1 MAKADQVMD
10 VCLLAGEIMLT
21 YGAETYRVEETIE
34 RIAKAANLKNVH
46 SFVTTTGIFLS
57 FGDEGRGDTMQMV
70 RIDDRVYDLNKV
82 SLVNQV
88 SREFV
93 SSQITDKEAY
103 DKLKE
108 IAKAPLYY
116 PVWLVHLASGVAG
129 AGFSYLFGGG
139 IRDMLPAFIAG
150 LVVSLCLFKF
160 QEYLKVKFFA
170 EFLSAFIGG
179 GTAILLVYIGLG
191 VNLDQIIIGTLMPL
205 VPGVPL
211 TNAVRDLMS
220 GDYVAG
226 VSRGAEAILTALSI
240 ATGIALAIGLFL
252 G

>member
-1 MAKADQVMD
+1 MTKADRIMD
-10 VCLLAGEIMLT
+10 ICLLAGETMLI

-34 RIAKAANLKNVH
+34 RMAKAGGVTNVH

-57 FGDEGRGDTMQMV
+57 FDDEGKGDMMQMV
-70 RIDDRVYDLNKV
+70 RVDDRIYDLNKV

-88 SREFV
+88 SREYV
-93 SSQITDKEAY
+93 SSEIDEQKAY
-103 DKLKE
+103 EKLLE
-108 IAKAPLYY
+108 IAKAPMNY
-116 PVWLVHLASGVAG
+116 PPWLIHIASGMAG

-150 LVVSLCLFKF
+150 FIVSLALFTF
-160 QEYLKVKFFA
+160 QDYLKVKFFA
-170 EFLSAFIGG
+170 EFIAAFIGG
-179 GTAILLVYIGLG
+179 ATAIFLVYIGLG
-191 VNLDQIIIGTLMPL
+191 INLDQIIIGTLMPL

-226 VSRGAEAILTALSI
+226 VSRGAEAMLTALSI

-252 G
+252 A